1 VTGSVVIDRPLAVY
15 RLHGTN
21 EFSKHP
27 HLNGVL
33 SYDRSS
39 PSDPNQLGRKL
50 IIDHLIANAQL
61 FLRKMPS
68 PGHYMNALKAVD
80 DPWPRLPSTV
90 AGCRSYLAGKIVA
103 DAATLAPALGFF
115 EFMAFLKRLKVA
127 PQVILKARLNCKK
140 AKRS

>member
-1 VTGSVVIDRPLAVY
+1 M
-15 RLHGTN
+15 N

-33 SYDRSS
+33 NYERNS
-39 PSDPNQLGRKL
+39 PSDPNQLGRKM

-68 PGHYMNALKAVD
+68 PWHYMNALKAVD

-90 AGCRSYLAGKIVA
+90 AGCRSYLAGKLVA
-103 DAATLAPALGFF
+103 EAATLAPALGFF
-115 EFMAFLKRLKVA
+115 NFIVLLARLKVA
-127 PQVILKARLNCKK
+127 PHVILKACLK
-140 AKRS
+140 ARVKRKMRKRRTAPKHS